1 MKGHSLQEMHEPHET
16 PLLTATT
23 VGRLL
28 GVDPSTVYRM
38 ASDGRLPALRVG
50 RQWRFAAEQVR
61 AALAAGVP
69 TRAGTAPANA
79 NEPPAATAEALW
91 YDPEAVAD
99 LIEIAADALGVAMVV
114 TDLEGRPLTRVLHP
128 CPRLAPLA
136 TDAHLQAACAAE
148 WRTLG
153 ADLDLVPRFR
163 TGTLGFACARALVR
177 RGDRLVG
184 MVLAGGIAPD
194 DAGAS
199 TRRDDLHHL
208 DADGRAR
215 VLRALPRLAA
225 ALSRMAN
232 GALTTSDPTLEGGS
246 A

>member
-1 MKGHSLQEMHEPHET
+1 MHEPHEP
-16 PLLTATT
+16 PLLTATA

-28 GVDPSTVYRM
+28 GVDASTVYRM
-38 ASDGRLPALRVG
+38 AADGRLPALRVG

-61 AALAAGVP
+61 SALAAGVP
-69 TRAGTAPANA
+69 THAAAPAA
-79 NEPPAATAEALW
+79 GGASASAPLW
-91 YDPEAVAD
+91 IDPEAVAD
-99 LIEIAADALGVAMVV
+99 LVEVAADALGVAMVV

-148 WRTLG
+148 WRALG

-177 RGDRLVG
+177 HGDRLVG

-194 DAGAS
+194 DAPPAHD
-199 TRRDDLHHL
+199 DDLHHL
-208 DADGRAR
+208 DAEGRAR
-215 VLRALPRLAA
+215 VLHALPRLAA
-225 ALSRMAN
+225 ALSRLASDS
-232 GALTTSDPTLEGGS
+232 GPTPDPTHQGGT

>member
-1 MKGHSLQEMHEPHET
+1 MHEPHEA
-16 PLLTATT
+16 PLLTATA

-28 GVDPSTVYRM
+28 GVDASTVYRM
-38 ASDGRLPALRVG
+38 AADGRLPALRVG

-69 TRAGTAPANA
+69 THAASPSASADGEGAAP
-79 NEPPAATAEALW
+79 TSLW
-91 YDPEAVAD
+91 ADPEAVAD
-99 LIEIAADALGVAMVV
+99 LVEVAADALGVAMVV

-136 TDAHLQAACAAE
+136 TDADLQAACAAE
-148 WRTLG
+148 WRALG
-153 ADLDLVPRFR
+153 AELDLVPRFR

-194 DAGAS
+194 DATAS
-199 TRRDDLHHL
+199 ARLDGLHHL
-208 DADGRAR
+208 DADGRSR
-215 VLRALPRLAA
+215 VLHALPRLAA
-225 ALSRMAN
+225 ALSRLASEP
-232 GALTTSDPTLEGGS
+232 GPTPDPTHQGGT

>member
-1 MKGHSLQEMHEPHET
+1 MHEPHEP
-16 PLLTATT
+16 PLLTAAA
-23 VGRLL
+23 VGSLL
-28 GVDPSTVYRM
+28 GVDASTVYRM
-38 ASDGRLPALRVG
+38 AADGRLPALRVG

-69 TRAGTAPANA
+69 THANATAPVATG
-79 NEPPAATAEALW
+79 PRAAQPKHPWADLEV
-91 YDPEAVAD
+91 VAD
-99 LIEIAADALGVAMVV
+99 VVEVAADALGVAMVV

-136 TDAHLQAACAAE
+136 TDADLQAACAAE

-153 ADLDLVPRFR
+153 ADVDLVPRFR
-163 TGTLGFACARALVR
+163 TGALGFDCARALVR

-184 MVLAGGIAPD
+184 MVLAGGLAPD
-194 DAGAS
+194 DGRP
-199 TRRDDLHHL
+199 TPRTDGLHQL

-215 VLRALPRLAA
+215 VLHALPRLAA
-225 ALSRMAN
+225 ALSRLAS
-232 GALTTSDPTLEGGS
+232 GDRPEPTPQGGT

>member
-1 MKGHSLQEMHEPHET
+1 MHEPHEP
-16 PLLTATT
+16 PLLTATA

-28 GVDPSTVYRM
+28 GVDASTVYRM
-38 ASDGRLPALRVG
+38 AADGRLPALRVG

-69 TRAGTAPANA
+69 THAGSPSLPAEGR
-79 NEPPAATAEALW
+79 EPALATLW
-91 YDPEAVAD
+91 ADPEAVAD
-99 LIEIAADALGVAMVV
+99 LVEVAADALGVAMVV
-114 TDLEGRPLTRVLHP
+114 TDLDGRPLTRVLHP
-128 CPRLAPLA
+128 CPRLAPLT
-136 TDAHLQAACAAE
+136 TDADLRAACAAE

-153 ADLDLVPRFR
+153 ADLDLIPRFR
-163 TGTLGFACARALVR
+163 TGALGFDCARALVR

-194 DAGAS
+194 DAPSSTAS
-199 TRRDDLHHL
+199 DGLHRL

-215 VLRALPRLAA
+215 VLHALPRLAA
-225 ALSRMAN
+225 ALSRLAT
-232 GALTTSDPTLEGGS
+232 GSGPTPDPTYEGGT

>member
-1 MKGHSLQEMHEPHET
+1 
-16 PLLTATT
+16 
-23 VGRLL
+23 
-28 GVDPSTVYRM
+28 M
-38 ASDGRLPALRVG
+38 AADGRLPALRVG

-69 TRAGTAPANA
+69 SHAAPTPAPARGA
-79 NEPPAATAEALW
+79 PATASATLW
-91 YDPEAVAD
+91 ADAESVAD
-99 LIEIAADALGVAMVV
+99 LVEVAAEALGVAMVV

-136 TDAHLQAACAAE
+136 TDAGLRTACAAE
-148 WRTLG
+148 WRALG
-153 ADLDLVPRFR
+153 AELDLVPRFR

-194 DAGAS
+194 DATAS
-199 TRRDDLHHL
+199 APSDGLHHL
-208 DADGRAR
+208 DGDGRTR
-215 VLRALPRLAA
+215 VLHALPRLAA
-225 ALSRMAN
+225 ALSRLAN
-232 GALTTSDPTLEGGS
+232 GAGPNPDPTLEGGT

>member
-1 MKGHSLQEMHEPHET
+1 MHEPHEA
-16 PLLTATT
+16 PLLTAST

-28 GVDPSTVYRM
+28 GVDASTVYRM
-38 ASDGRLPALRVG
+38 AADGRLPALRVG

-69 TRAGTAPANA
+69 THAASIPASGNDHAPA
-79 NEPPAATAEALW
+79 TLW
-91 YDPEAVAD
+91 ADPEAVAD

-114 TDLEGRPLTRVLHP
+114 TDLDGRPLTRVLHP

-148 WRTLG
+148 WRSLG
-153 ADLDLVPRFR
+153 AELDLIPRFR

-194 DAGAS
+194 DAPPAR
-199 TRRDDLHHL
+199 TDDLHHL
-208 DADGRAR
+208 DAEGRAR
-215 VLRALPRLAA
+215 VLHALPRLAA
-225 ALSRMAN
+225 ALSRMVTHS
-232 GALTTSDPTLEGGS
+232 GPTPDPTHQGGT

>member
-1 MKGHSLQEMHEPHET
+1 MHEPHEA
-16 PLLTATT
+16 PLLTATA

-69 TRAGTAPANA
+69 THAASAA
-79 NEPPAATAEALW
+79 AVASEPPAAAAATFWA
-91 YDPEAVAD
+91 DPEAVAD
-99 LIEIAADALGVAMVV
+99 LVEVAADALGVTMVV
-114 TDLEGRPLTRVLHP
+114 TDLNGHPLTRVLHP

-136 TDAHLQAACAAE
+136 TDADLRAACAAE

-194 DAGAS
+194 DASSA
-199 TRRDDLHHL
+199 RLDDLHHL

-225 ALSRMAN
+225 ALSRLAT
-232 GALTTSDPTLEGGS
+232 GAGPTPDPTPQGGT

>member
-1 MKGHSLQEMHEPHET
+1 MHEPHEP
-16 PLLTATT
+16 PLMTATA

-38 ASDGRLPALRVG
+38 ALDGRLPALRVG

-69 TRAGTAPANA
+69 SHAAAAETGRAAAAADGPATQWA
-79 NEPPAATAEALW
+79 
-91 YDPEAVAD
+91 DPEAVAD
-99 LIEIAADALGVAMVV
+99 LVEVAADALGVAMVV

-136 TDAHLQAACAAE
+136 TDAELGAACAAE
-148 WRTLG
+148 WRVLG
-153 ADLDLVPRFR
+153 ADLDLVPRFQ
-163 TGTLGFACARALVR
+163 TGTLGFDCARALVR

-184 MVLAGGIAPD
+184 MVLAGGVAPV
-194 DAGAS
+194 DAPSSAHPEG
-199 TRRDDLHHL
+199 LHHL
-208 DADGRAR
+208 DDDGRAR

-225 ALSRMAN
+225 ALSRLAIDA
-232 GALTTSDPTLEGGS
+232 GPTPEPTPQGGT

>member
-1 MKGHSLQEMHEPHET
+1 MHEPHEA
-16 PLLTATT
+16 PLLSAAA

-38 ASDGRLPALRVG
+38 AADGRLPALRVG
-50 RQWRFAAEQVR
+50 RQWRFATEQVR

-69 TRAGTAPANA
+69 THAGSTAAATEPRA
-79 NEPPAATAEALW
+79 AATATPWA
-91 YDPEAVAD
+91 DPEAIAD
-99 LIEIAADALGVAMVV
+99 LVEVAADALGVAMVV

-136 TDAHLQAACAAE
+136 TDADLGAACAAE

-153 ADLDLVPRFR
+153 ADLDLVPRFQ
-163 TGTLGFACARALVR
+163 TGALGFACARALVR

-194 DAGAS
+194 VEPS
-199 TRRDDLHHL
+199 PTRSDGLHHL

-225 ALSRMAN
+225 ALSRLATD
-232 GALTTSDPTLEGGS
+232 AQTTPDPTHQGGT